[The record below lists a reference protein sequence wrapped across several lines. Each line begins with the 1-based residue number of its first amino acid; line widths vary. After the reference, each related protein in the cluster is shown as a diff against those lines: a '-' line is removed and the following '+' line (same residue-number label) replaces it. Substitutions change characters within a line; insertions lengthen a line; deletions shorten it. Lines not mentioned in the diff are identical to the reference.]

1 MNKKSK
7 IILLILH
14 IICVV
19 CFAAFATHCFYIKDT
34 VSGGFSTI
42 AALSWLGCTVFD
54 IVDLRR
60 LSSKNKESK

>member
-1 MNKKSK
+1 MKKSK

-14 IICVV
+14 IISVV

-34 VSGGFSTI
+34 VSGVFSTV

-54 IVDLRR
+54 ILDLRR
-60 LSSKNKESK
+60 LSNKNKETK

>member
-34 VSGGFSTI
+34 ISGGFSTV
-42 AALSWLGCTVFD
+42 AALSWFGCTVFD
-54 IVDLRR
+54 ILDLRR
-60 LSSKNKESK
+60 LSNKNKESK